1 MGSRDELY
9 SILKKNQSVEA
20 QTQQQQQQS
29 QNQQQQ
35 QTQKDQ
41 QQQLT
46 SETEASRA
54 VQGSVLCPLID
65 ADDCVGKK
73 TS

>member
-20 QTQQQQQQS
+20 QKQQ
-29 QNQQQQ
+29 QQQQ